1 MRAVKHEER
10 TLWHETMRG
19 VTPLR
24 AAALKKTPLEDIV
37 APSPPPRESKS
48 RRVSAPTTPAPPAR
62 ASKSI
67 DALDRRTAARLKR
80 GTLAIEAKL
89 DLHGMT
95 QAEAHDAL
103 TRFIAR
109 AQKHGSRAVLVI
121 TGKSGVLHGAV
132 PRWLDEGENRA
143 RILAIRRAHT
153 QHGGEG
159 ALYLM
164 LRRKR

>member
-10 TLWHETMRG
+10 ALWRETMRG

-24 AAALKKTPLEDIV
+24 PELLEETV
-37 APSPPPRESKS
+37 APPPKRESKS
-48 RRVSAPTTPAPPAR
+48 RRVPAASKPAPPAR
-62 ASKSI
+62 TTKTI

-80 GTLAIEAKL
+80 GTLPIEAKL

-103 TRFIAR
+103 ARFIAR

-132 PRWLDEGENRA
+132 PRWLAEGDNRA
-143 RILAIRRAHT
+143 RILAIRRAHA

-164 LRRKR
+164 LRRVR

>member
-1 MRAVKHEER
+1 MRAVKSEER
-10 TLWHETMRG
+10 ALWRETMRG
-19 VTPLR
+19 VKPLR
-24 AAALKKTPLEDIV
+24 PNPPEDVVATPK
-37 APSPPPRESKS
+37 RESKT
-48 RRVSAPTTPAPPAR
+48 RRAPASTKPAVSPSAR
-62 ASKSI
+62 ATKTI
-67 DALDRRTAARLKR
+67 DALDRRTATRLKR
-80 GTLAIEAKL
+80 GTLAIEARL

-132 PRWLDEGENRA
+132 PRWLAEGDNRG
-143 RILAIRRAHT
+143 RILAIRRAHA

-164 LRRKR
+164 LRRVR

>member
-1 MRAVKHEER
+1 MRAVKSEER
-10 TLWHETMRG
+10 ALWRETMRG

-24 AAALKKTPLEDIV
+24 PEPADAVIA
-37 APSPPPRESKS
+37 PPPARESKS
-48 RRVSAPTTPAPPAR
+48 RRVPASTQSAPMARTT
-62 ASKSI
+62 KSI
-67 DALDRRTAARLKR
+67 DALDRRTATRLKR

-103 TRFIAR
+103 TRFIVR
-109 AQKHGSRAVLVI
+109 AQKHGSRAVLVV

-132 PRWLDEGENRA
+132 PRWLEEGDNRK
-143 RILAIRRAHT
+143 RIVAIRRAYA

-164 LRRKR
+164 LRRVR

>member
-1 MRAVKHEER
+1 MRAVKSEER
-10 TLWHETMRG
+10 ALWRETMRG

-24 AAALKKTPLEDIV
+24 PVVSEAELPEEID
-37 APSPPPRESKS
+37 APPKRETKA
-48 RRVSAPTTPAPPAR
+48 RRVPASPKPEPPTR
-62 ASKSI
+62 AAKSI

-80 GTLAIEAKL
+80 GTLAIEASL

-103 TRFIAR
+103 SRFIVR

-132 PRWLDEGENRA
+132 PRWLDERDNRQ
-143 RILAIRRAHT
+143 RILAIRRAHA

-164 LRRKR
+164 LRRTR

>member
-1 MRAVKHEER
+1 MRAVKSEER
-10 TLWHETMRG
+10 ALWRETMRG
-19 VTPLR
+19 VKPLR
-24 AAALKKTPLEDIV
+24 PEPVKEIA
-37 APSPPPRESKS
+37 APSPPPRETKS
-48 RRVSAPTTPAPPAR
+48 RRVPVSTQSAPPSAR
-62 ASKSI
+62 ATKSI
-67 DALDRRTAARLKR
+67 DALDRRTATRLKR
-80 GTLAIEAKL
+80 GTLAIEARL

-103 TRFIAR
+103 SRFIAR

-132 PRWLDEGENRA
+132 PRWLGEGDNRG
-143 RILAIRRAHT
+143 RILAIRRAHA

-164 LRRKR
+164 LRRVR

>member
-1 MRAVKHEER
+1 MRAVKSEER
-10 TLWHETMRG
+10 ALWRETMRG

-24 AAALKKTPLEDIV
+24 PILSEVGPPEEIIA
-37 APSPPPRESKS
+37 PPPARESKS
-48 RRVSAPTTPAPPAR
+48 RRVPATGQPALSPAR
-62 ASKSI
+62 ASKTI
-67 DALDRRTAARLKR
+67 DALDRRTAMRLKR
-80 GTLAIEAKL
+80 GTLPIEAKL

-95 QAEAHDAL
+95 QTEAHDAL

-109 AQKHGSRAVLVI
+109 AQKHGSRAVLVV

-132 PRWLDEGENRA
+132 PRWLAEGDNRA
-143 RILAIRRAHT
+143 RILALRRAHA

-164 LRRKR
+164 LRRVR

>member
-1 MRAVKHEER
+1 MRAVRNDER
-10 TLWHETMRG
+10 TLWRETMRG
-19 VTPLR
+19 VTRYRPESP
-24 AAALKKTPLEDIV
+24 AEEIV
-37 APSPPPRESKS
+37 APPPSPPRESKS
-48 RRVSAPTTPAPPAR
+48 RRVPAPASPTPPPTR
-62 ASKSI
+62 AAKAI

-80 GTLAIEAKL
+80 GTLGIEARL

-95 QAEAHDAL
+95 QSEAHDAL

-132 PRWLDEGENRA
+132 PRWLEEGDNRG
-143 RILAIRRAHT
+143 RIFAIRRAHA

-164 LRRKR
+164 LRRAR